1 MSDSES
7 VKAAAYR
14 LHAARCAEI
23 AQGTS
28 DREGR
33 ATLVMMSLAWL
44 RLAELVEKN
53 SESQLPV
60 AVLAGS
66 LQSDPDDYGDKP

>member
-14 LHAARCAEI
+14 LHAAHCAEI

-33 ATLVMMSLAWL
+33 ATLLMMSLAWL
-44 RLAELVEKN
+44 RLAELE
-53 SESQLPV
+53 QIPV
-60 AVLAGS
+60 DFTRS
-66 LQSDPDDYGDKP
+66 LRA